1 MSGVTPSSTSRGLV
15 ICTGVYLALASLYSA
30 IYSPP
35 AWMWFGWSVMAIA
48 TVILVV
54 TDRQP

>member
-48 TVILVV
+48 TVILIV
-54 TDRQP
+54 TDR